1 MSHLQL
7 NIGCP
12 IYERPGIPHDRH
24 SVATRITYP
33 MAVFYVQRKAH
44 FEPCF
49 LYKHKTTTK
58 KLKNLRRL
66 FNGLF

>member
-24 SVATRITYP
+24 SVATRTTYP
-33 MAVFYVQRKAH
+33 MAVFSCPAQDSILSLVFIWNKDNN
-44 FEPCF
+44 
-49 LYKHKTTTK
+49 KKTK
-58 KLKNLRRL
+58 KSKEA
-66 FNGLF
+66 F